1 MYQAYWQLAAKP
13 FEPVGD
19 ARFYYPSDSQQ
30 GAILKL
36 RYAIENRRQGAVLS
50 GGSGL
55 GKTMLA
61 QAILRQLGDHFAPR
75 VQLVFPQMSSGEL
88 LSYLADQLCGSR
100 TSQPQSTPSLDVS
113 LRRIEERLTENAQAK
128 KHAVIVIDEAHL
140 LRDTSALETVRLLMN
155 LEYHSQP
162 LATFILVGQTSL
174 LLAIEQMA
182 DLEERLAVKCLVRR
196 FSLAETMAYVQHR
209 LSAAGCD
216 RAIFEDDAIEAV
228 HHLTQGIPR
237 RINRLCDLALL
248 VGFAEELPA
257 ISGQHIESVSHELAT
272 AIAE

>member
-13 FEPVGD
+13 FEPFGD
-19 ARFYYPSDSQQ
+19 PRFYYPSDSQQ

-36 RYAIENRRQGAVLS
+36 RYAIENRRQGAVLA
-50 GGSGL
+50 GGCGL

-61 QAILRQLGDHFAPR
+61 QAILRQLSDSFAPR
-75 VQLVFPQMSSGEL
+75 VQLVFPQFSTGEL
-88 LSYLADQLCGSR
+88 LAYLADQLTGSR
-100 TSQPQSTPSLDVS
+100 LSSTSPAALDASLS
-113 LRRIEERLTENAQAK
+113 RIETRLIENAKSQ
-128 KHAVIVIDEAHL
+128 KHAVIVVDEAHL
-140 LRDTSALETVRLLMN
+140 LRDTSALETIRLLMN

-174 LLAIEQMA
+174 LLAIEQMP

-209 LSAAGCD
+209 LSAAGCQ
-216 RAIFEDDAIEAV
+216 RAIFEDEAIESV

-257 ISGQHIESVSHELAT
+257 ISAEHIESVSTELAS